1 MRPFIASSFR
11 AALPRLPTRE
21 RDLLSYRNESF
32 LMKKIILIGMLALVA
47 SSIDAQSTAQN
58 ANDHQELDALLQQ
71 VQAQQRQIAE
81 NQANIDAKL
90 ASLAEAIR
98 VARIYASRG
107 GR

>member
-1 MRPFIASSFR
+1 
-11 AALPRLPTRE
+11 
-21 RDLLSYRNESF
+21 
-32 LMKKIILIGMLALVA
+32 MKNIILIGMLVVLA
-47 SSIDAQSTAQN
+47 SSIGAQVPAPVTSDQQ
-58 ANDHQELDALLQQ
+58 HLDALLQQ

-107 GR
+107 GH

>member
-1 MRPFIASSFR
+1 
-11 AALPRLPTRE
+11 
-21 RDLLSYRNESF
+21 
-32 LMKKIILIGMLALVA
+32 MKNTILIGMLVVLA
-47 SSIDAQSTAQN
+47 SSIGAQGPAPITSDQQ
-58 ANDHQELDALLQQ
+58 HLDALLQQ

-107 GR
+107 GH

>member
-1 MRPFIASSFR
+1 
-11 AALPRLPTRE
+11 
-21 RDLLSYRNESF
+21 
-32 LMKKIILIGMLALVA
+32 MKNIILIGMLVVLA
-47 SSIDAQSTAQN
+47 SSIDAQAPAPITSDQQ
-58 ANDHQELDALLQQ
+58 HLDALLQQ

-107 GR
+107 GH

>member
-1 MRPFIASSFR
+1 
-11 AALPRLPTRE
+11 
-21 RDLLSYRNESF
+21 
-32 LMKKIILIGMLALVA
+32 MKNIILIGMLVVLA
-47 SSIDAQSTAQN
+47 SSIGAQVPAPITSDQQ
-58 ANDHQELDALLQQ
+58 HLDALLQQ

-107 GR
+107 GH

>member
-1 MRPFIASSFR
+1 
-11 AALPRLPTRE
+11 
-21 RDLLSYRNESF
+21 
-32 LMKKIILIGMLALVA
+32 MKNIILIGMLVVLA
-47 SSIDAQSTAQN
+47 SSIGAQAPAPVTSDQQ
-58 ANDHQELDALLQQ
+58 HLDALLQQ

-107 GR
+107 GH

>member
-11 AALPRLPTRE
+11 AAPFWPNAGE
-21 RDLLSYRNESF
+21 RDLLHDWRESF
-32 LMKKIILIGMLALVA
+32 RMKKIILIGTLAVLA
-47 SSIDAQSTAQN
+47 SPIGAQSTAN
-58 ANDHQELDALLQQ
+58 SPRDPRELDALLQK

-90 ASLAEAIR
+90 ATLAEAIR

>member
-1 MRPFIASSFR
+1 
-11 AALPRLPTRE
+11 
-21 RDLLSYRNESF
+21 
-32 LMKKIILIGMLALVA
+32 
-47 SSIDAQSTAQN
+47 
-58 ANDHQELDALLQQ
+58 

-107 GR
+107 GH